1 MHSFKTLA
9 ALLAITSLT
18 SPALA
23 DPYQAAFASSS
34 DQPQAQASMF
44 TGVRY
49 RVSLDRKPGQ
59 PRARASL
66 TFAGMR
72 QRVDGSEL
80 QIGSGLEIAAGKT
93 KKPALHLAGQDIG
106 ELKNVSSLDGTT
118 TVAIVAGVLVAAAI
132 VGALLIDDKL
142 EDDNDAE

>member
-1 MHSFKTLA
+1 MHSFKMIA

-23 DPYQAAFASSS
+23 DYRQAAFASSA
-34 DQPQAQASMF
+34 DRPQAQASMF
-44 TGVRY
+44 TGMRY
-49 RVSLDRKPGQ
+49 RISLDGNHGQ

-66 TFAGMR
+66 TFAGMK
-72 QRVDGSEL
+72 QTLDGSQL

-106 ELKNVSSLDGTT
+106 ELKKSSSLDGTT
-118 TVAIVAGVLVAAAI
+118 TVAVVVGVLVAAAI
-132 VGALLIDDKL
+132 VGALVIDDKL
-142 EDDNDAE
+142 QDDNDAE